1 MGIQQDKFKY
11 EQSELKKHEGKI
23 LRNDV
28 KENHFKQFFGK
39 HKGHTKLKRTE
50 LNGNKVLKKIR
61 EDRYEIQ
68 IKKINAYLE
77 CFRKK
82 NKTA

>member
-23 LRNDV
+23 LRNDD

-39 HKGHTKLKRTE
+39 QKGHTKLKKNR
-50 LNGNKVLKKIR
+50 
-61 EDRYEIQ
+61 
-68 IKKINAYLE
+68 IKWK
-77 CFRKK
+77 
-82 NKTA
+82 